1 MKVHERNTETPASC
15 SPKNRCFYY
24 KFYIQIAVK
33 SLPGTP
39 VLRASST
46 ICLLGS
52 AGHQGSWSR
61 PLAVTQAP
69 FDRPAGLAATD
80 RRSDRLGGCPGRLVK
95 ACCEKERRREPP
107 DSEKPE
113 VPYKNEAG
121 VLLK

>member
-15 SPKNRCFYY
+15 SLKNRC
-24 KFYIQIAVK
+24 FYIQIAVK
-33 SLPGTP
+33 SLPGAP
-39 VLRASST
+39 VLRAFST

-52 AGHQGSWSR
+52 AGHRGSWSR
-61 PLAVTQAP
+61 PLAVSQAP
-69 FDRPAGLAATD
+69 VDRPAGLAAAD
-80 RRSDRLGGCPGRLVK
+80 RRSDRRDRMGGCPGRFVK
-95 ACCEKERRREPP
+95 ACREKERRREPP